1 MRLASVRRLGP
12 PGRVS
17 ARREQ
22 DRDLGEPRLRATA
35 VTKVALI
42 ILVILFGGGFYYGG
56 SDVGG
61 SLPTGLL
68 IVLIVTLLRQR
79 SCN

>member
-22 DRDLGEPRLRATA
+22 DPDLGEPRLRATA

-56 SDVGG
+56 SYIGD
-61 SLPTGLL
+61 SLGTGLL
-68 IVLIVTLLRQR
+68 IDLIVFLLRQR
-79 SCN
+79 SHD